1 MQTNEKKTRERKDM
15 QEITEKK
22 QVTNHTVPV
31 ARTII
36 LALALI
42 NQILTATGHYK
53 YFNSGI
59 LKIVYR
65 QQKVPYK
72 RHFLLYWSGRQDS
85 NLRHLGPKP
94 SALPNCATPRIAYLL
109 YTIFFDMSTVLN
121 EFFKNLFIIFIIY
134 NIV

>member
-1 MQTNEKKTRERKDM
+1 M

-22 QVTNHTVPV
+22 QVTNHTVAV

-59 LKIVYR
+59 LKNV
-65 QQKVPYK
+65 
-72 RHFLLYWSGRQDS
+72 
-85 NLRHLGPKP
+85 
-94 SALPNCATPRIAYLL
+94 
-109 YTIFFDMSTVLN
+109 
-121 EFFKNLFIIFIIY
+121 
-134 NIV
+134 

>member
-1 MQTNEKKTRERKDM
+1 M

-22 QVTNHTVPV
+22 QVTNHTVAV

-65 QQKVPYK
+65 QQKVPFV
-72 RHFLLYWSGRQDS
+72 RHFLLYWS
-85 NLRHLGPKP
+85 
-94 SALPNCATPRIAYLL
+94 
-109 YTIFFDMSTVLN
+109 
-121 EFFKNLFIIFIIY
+121 E
-134 NIV
+134 